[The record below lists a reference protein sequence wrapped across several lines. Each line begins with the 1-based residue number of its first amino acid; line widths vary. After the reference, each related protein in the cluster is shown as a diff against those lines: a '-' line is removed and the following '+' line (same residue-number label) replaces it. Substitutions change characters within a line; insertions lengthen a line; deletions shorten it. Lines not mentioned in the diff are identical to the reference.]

1 MRVAILVLLMVSF
14 SPAAHAVGGEEPKEI
29 PTVVLEDILG
39 TYSRSVQIA
48 FERVSDIDSY
58 EEAELAAVDSWLVV
72 TGIPIKEHR
81 WTEAEPEES
90 KPVEHLRGSYIWT
103 FKDSTKGLEKLRS
116 SFLKGEIE
124 SFSPLLD
131 RSVSTRFEPNDPFY
145 DDQWHLNNTGQTS
158 GTSGEDANV
167 TAVWNSYNGSGVVIS
182 VIDDGVEHSHPDL
195 TTNYLSQHSYDWC
208 GDDPDPDPN
217 SWDGHGTAVAGV
229 AAGTGN
235 NSIGVTG
242 AAFGA
247 NIAGHRLIACGFTD
261 STAAD
266 ALSYDNGDIDIYS
279 NSWGPYDDGNRLE
292 GPGPI
297 TVAAIEDS
305 IYNGRSGL
313 GNIYTWAA
321 GNGLEANDNSN
332 YDGYASLRYAIAVSA
347 ITHYGDQS
355 WYSEPGANILVTA
368 HSNGGTPDY
377 EGITTTDITGTGGY
391 SGGDINHDFGGTSSA
406 TPLVSGVIAL
416 ILESNPDLTWRD
428 VQNILVHSSRKNDVN
443 DSSWTVNGGGLNV
456 SHKYGFGAVDAGAA
470 VSLAE
475 NWTSSGEEA
484 NATFGPFTEN
494 LVIDNGPSAWT
505 EFNLSVPIDLSLES
519 VDVIVDITHTARG
532 ELDIVLESPSGH
544 QSWLAEVHDDNNADY
559 SNWRFGT
566 VQHWDESSQG
576 NWILKVRDS
585 VTGSNSGTLNSWELI
600 FHGVGNVTDTDGDGW
615 PDYNDL
621 DDDNDGWVDT
631 DEMSCSTDPLD
642 NSSTPS
648 DTDSDGVCNYL
659 DSDDDGDGSDD
670 STEQACSTCLLYTS
684 DAADE

>member
-14 SPAAHAVGGEEPKEI
+14 SPAGHALGGGEPEEI
-29 PTVVLEDILG
+29 PPVVLEDILG

-58 EEAELAAVDSWLVV
+58 EEAELAVVDSWLVV
-72 TGIPIKEHR
+72 TGIPIEEHR
-81 WTEAEPEES
+81 WTAAEPEDSE
-90 KPVEHLRGSYIWT
+90 PVEHLRGSYIWT
-103 FKDSTKGLEKLRS
+103 FEDSTKGLEQLRN
-116 SFLKGEIE
+116 SFVKGEIE

-131 RSVSTRFEPNDPFY
+131 KSVSTRFEPNDPFY

-247 NIAGHRLIACGFTD
+247 DIAGHRLIACGFTD

-332 YDGYASLRYAIAVSA
+332 YDGYASLRYAIAVAA

-391 SGGDINHDFGGTSSA
+391 SGGDVTHDFGGTSSA

-428 VQNILVHSSRKNDVN
+428 VQNILVHSSRKNDAN
-443 DSSWTVNGGGLNV
+443 DSSWSVNGGGLTV

-475 NWTSSGEEA
+475 NWTSSGEEV

-494 LVIDNGPSAWT
+494 LAIDNGPSSWT
-505 EFNLSVPIDLSLES
+505 EFNLSVPID
-519 VDVIVDITHTARG
+519 
-532 ELDIVLESPSGH
+532 
-544 QSWLAEVHDDNNADY
+544 
-559 SNWRFGT
+559 
-566 VQHWDESSQG
+566 
-576 NWILKVRDS
+576 
-585 VTGSNSGTLNSWELI
+585 
-600 FHGVGNVTDTDGDGW
+600 
-615 PDYNDL
+615 
-621 DDDNDGWVDT
+621 
-631 DEMSCSTDPLD
+631 
-642 NSSTPS
+642 
-648 DTDSDGVCNYL
+648 
-659 DSDDDGDGSDD
+659 
-670 STEQACSTCLLYTS
+670 
-684 DAADE
+684 

>member
-1 MRVAILVLLMVSF
+1 MVSF
-14 SPAAHAVGGEEPKEI
+14 SPAAHAVGGEEPEEI

-58 EEAELAAVDSWLVV
+58 EEAELAVVDSWLVV

-90 KPVEHLRGSYIWT
+90 EPVEHLRGSYIWT
-103 FKDSTKGLEKLRS
+103 FEDSTKGLEKLRS

-279 NSWGPYDDGNRLE
+279 NSWGPTDDG
-292 GPGPI
+292 
-297 TVAAIEDS
+297 S
-305 IYNGRSGL
+305 
-313 GNIYTWAA
+313 
-321 GNGLEANDNSN
+321 
-332 YDGYASLRYAIAVSA
+332 
-347 ITHYGDQS
+347 
-355 WYSEPGANILVTA
+355 
-368 HSNGGTPDY
+368 
-377 EGITTTDITGTGGY
+377 
-391 SGGDINHDFGGTSSA
+391 
-406 TPLVSGVIAL
+406 
-416 ILESNPDLTWRD
+416 
-428 VQNILVHSSRKNDVN
+428 
-443 DSSWTVNGGGLNV
+443 
-456 SHKYGFGAVDAGAA
+456 
-470 VSLAE
+470 
-475 NWTSSGEEA
+475 
-484 NATFGPFTEN
+484 
-494 LVIDNGPSAWT
+494 
-505 EFNLSVPIDLSLES
+505 
-519 VDVIVDITHTARG
+519 
-532 ELDIVLESPSGH
+532 
-544 QSWLAEVHDDNNADY
+544 
-559 SNWRFGT
+559 
-566 VQHWDESSQG
+566 
-576 NWILKVRDS
+576 
-585 VTGSNSGTLNSWELI
+585 
-600 FHGVGNVTDTDGDGW
+600 
-615 PDYNDL
+615 
-621 DDDNDGWVDT
+621 
-631 DEMSCSTDPLD
+631 
-642 NSSTPS
+642 
-648 DTDSDGVCNYL
+648 
-659 DSDDDGDGSDD
+659 
-670 STEQACSTCLLYTS
+670 CLLYTS

>member
-1 MRVAILVLLMVSF
+1 MVSF
-14 SPAAHAVGGEEPKEI
+14 SPTAHAVGGEEPEEI

-58 EEAELAAVDSWLVV
+58 EEAELAVVDSWLVV
-72 TGIPIKEHR
+72 TGIPIEEHR
-81 WTEAEPEES
+81 WTAAEPEDSE
-90 KPVEHLRGSYIWT
+90 PVEHLRGSYIWT
-103 FKDSTKGLEKLRS
+103 FEDSTKGLEQLRN

-131 RSVSTRFEPNDPFY
+131 KSVSTRFEPNDPFY

-247 NIAGHRLIACGFTD
+247 DIAGHRLIACGFTD

-279 NSWGPYDDGNRLE
+279 NSWGPFDDGNRLE

-332 YDGYASLRYAIAVSA
+332 YDGYASLRYAIAVAA

-391 SGGDINHDFGGTSSA
+391 SGGDVTHDFGGTSSA

-428 VQNILVHSSRKNDVN
+428 IQNILVHSSRKNDAN
-443 DSSWTVNGGGLNV
+443 DSSWSVNGGGLTV
-456 SHKYGFGAVDAGAA
+456 SRKYGFGA
-470 VSLAE
+470 
-475 NWTSSGEEA
+475 
-484 NATFGPFTEN
+484 
-494 LVIDNGPSAWT
+494 
-505 EFNLSVPIDLSLES
+505 
-519 VDVIVDITHTARG
+519 
-532 ELDIVLESPSGH
+532 
-544 QSWLAEVHDDNNADY
+544 
-559 SNWRFGT
+559 
-566 VQHWDESSQG
+566 
-576 NWILKVRDS
+576 
-585 VTGSNSGTLNSWELI
+585 
-600 FHGVGNVTDTDGDGW
+600 
-615 PDYNDL
+615 
-621 DDDNDGWVDT
+621 
-631 DEMSCSTDPLD
+631 
-642 NSSTPS
+642 
-648 DTDSDGVCNYL
+648 
-659 DSDDDGDGSDD
+659 
-670 STEQACSTCLLYTS
+670 CLLYTS
-684 DAADE
+684 PSPRDRG